1 MPGPP
6 TSSPPWQS
14 VSRQARGL
22 GGRSAMGT
30 SGFPRTTCVGSPR
43 GSNDNKLAKPPG
55 HPRPCRPS
63 RSGTWGPPSAGARA
77 RGPRKA
83 RPRGSD
89 AAPPRRRHRSP
100 NRRRCCRRCR
110 RCCRLVCC
118 LGRCLPRG
126 GTARRC
132 HDLVQASVF
141 GWLPEVRRPRRPP
154 AAQRR
159 WQRAQPAAPGAKA
172 RRRPRRPSGLRPP
185 HRSSRRPTA
194 SARLRVAGPRGML

>member
-1 MPGPP
+1 MPRPP

-14 VSRQARGL
+14 VSRQARGV

-30 SGFPRTTCVGSPR
+30 SGFPRTTCEGSPR

-55 HPRPCRPS
+55 HPRPCRPC
-63 RSGTWGPPSAGARA
+63 RSGTLGPPSAGARA

-89 AAPPRRRHRSP
+89 AAPPRQRRRSP
-100 NRRRCCRRCR
+100 SRRR

-126 GTARRC
+126 RTARRC

-141 GWLPEVRRPRRPP
+141 GWLLAVRRPRRPP

-159 WQRAQPAAPGAKA
+159 WQRAQPAGPGAKGWG
-172 RRRPRRPSGLRPP
+172 RPRRPSGLRPP
-185 HRSSRRPTA
+185 RRSSRPPTA